1 MEIKNRFGTITV
13 HMPSRPPTPEE
24 ERRLYAILVECLIE
38 ECLIEK
44 KPVAQESQNSREE
57 KERLINF
64 IAMAPSFS
72 G

>member
-24 ERRLYAILVECLIE
+24 ERRLYAVLV

-44 KPVAQESQNSREE
+44 KPVVREGQKSKENLTE
-57 KERLINF
+57 KAL
-64 IAMAPSFS
+64 AV
-72 G
+72 